1 MPGHDIIVIG
11 ASAGGVET
19 LTKLVRNLPPDLP
32 AAVFVVLHFPSHGTS
47 VLPSILNRA
56 GTLPASHYE
65 DGEAIQP
72 GRIYVAPPDR
82 HLLVKLGYIRLI
94 RGPKE
99 NSHRPAI
106 DPLFRTAARAYGNR
120 VVGVVLSGVLDDG
133 TAGLAAIKQQG
144 GIAVV
149 QDPDDALYPGMPKS
163 AIANVAVDH
172 ILPLSKIA
180 SILIHLAHQPVA
192 ESPKAVPEDM
202 ETESDTAELDLTV
215 MNQDERPGTPSPFG
229 CPECGGVL
237 WELPDG
243 KLSRFRCRTGHAY
256 SPETLLAEQSDG
268 IESALWSALRALE
281 ESAALARRMAER
293 SQRSQQPLVATRFH
307 ERAAEAEANAA
318 LLRQLL
324 LKSEPKPTT
333 ERVAMD
339 GALKNLRQE

>member
-65 DGEAIQP
+65 DGETIQP
-72 GRIYVAPPDR
+72 GRIYVASPDR
-82 HLLVKLGYIRLI
+82 HLLVKPGCIRSI
-94 RGPKE
+94 RGPRE

-133 TAGLAAIKQQG
+133 TAGLAVIKQQG

-149 QDPDDALYPGMPKS
+149 QDPDDALYPGMPNS

-180 SILIHLAHQPVA
+180 SILVHLAHQPVV
-192 ESPKAVPEDM
+192 EGPKAVPKTM
-202 ETESDTAELDLTV
+202 ETESDMAELDLTAL
-215 MNQDERPGTPSPFG
+215 NKDEKPGTPSGFG

-237 WELPDG
+237 WELSNG

-256 SPETLLAEQSDG
+256 SPESLLAEQSDG

-281 ESAALARRMAER
+281 ESATLTRRMAER
-293 SQRSQQPLVATRFH
+293 SQRSQLPLVATRFH

-324 LKSEPKPTT
+324 LQSEPKPTT
-333 ERVAMD
+333 EQVAMD
-339 GALKNLRQE
+339 GALKTLGEE